1 MKCPKCGSENVQIQ
15 SREYRPELTGP
26 ILLVFIGFGT
36 MFLGIAGA
44 IAGALLGLIAS
55 AIVKAV
61 IPQAYQSVLACQDC
75 GYSGTVENRKTAT
88 KLDEESG
95 YNLRITRKPCKTG
108 SAVLLSVKVDDKP
121 QVDIA
126 NGGSVRFNLP
136 EGIHSVFYQQKSGIG
151 KGNRHGS
158 IAVEVSTRKKMDVQ
172 ISFTRNGIDT
182 KIGELEE
189 QQ

>member
-15 SREYRPELTGP
+15 SREYKPKLTGP

-44 IAGALLGLIAS
+44 IAGALLGLIVS

-61 IPQAYQSVLACQDC
+61 IPQAYQSVLTCQDC
-75 GYSGTVENRKTAT
+75 GYSGTVENCKTAT
-88 KLDEESG
+88 RPDEESE

-126 NGGSVRFNLP
+126 NGGSARFNLP
-136 EGIHSVFYQQKSGIG
+136 DGIHTVYYQQKSGLG
-151 KGNRHGS
+151 KENRHGS
-158 IAVEVSTRKKMDVQ
+158 IAVDVSTGKKMGIQ

-182 KIGELEE
+182 KIGEPEA
-189 QQ
+189 